1 MAYSQ
6 AKMYDLGLPYFD
18 QALNLASKTPDSG
31 FPLFTYEAQ
40 LHAFVGLKHYD
51 DAQQL
56 IDKMLKEISTEH
68 RSAWK
73 AQTLFFAA
81 QIGLARGDA
90 RGAVADLEQSIAICK
105 AEGYQQLEADPET
118 TLAEL
123 FKRQGNLER
132 AEFFALQAATS
143 SQASGDKWSL
153 PERLQTLAQLQ
164 VARGKYAEADQTYD
178 KASAF
183 IDSAL
188 ANSSTI
194 LEKTAL
200 IKASGSLYPEHFNLV
215 VNHLH
220 NPAKGYSMMEQVRG
234 RISADLLTAGSRNSQ
249 KARDIEHS
257 ISMLQLQMMSAKALP
272 DLNRLRTQMF
282 TVEESRWITPGV
294 SILKRQGQEAVS
306 MDVVRQSLNSETA
319 ILEYVVGEER
329 SDCLVLTRNGMR
341 VVPLA
346 AEAKI
351 DGLVASYLKAV
362 HDKLPAHQEARELF
376 NALLRPILETGHE
389 QNLVIIR
396 DGQLHL
402 LPFDALEDQSG
413 AYVVESHTV
422 AYAPSVT
429 SYYLLGR
436 EAARSKGSVIPLL
449 GVGGIPYSRAA
460 LKAISAGPPEKE
472 TALRDLPFSKQEV
485 LDENDALSGKSTL
498 LLEDLATEVEFK
510 RAVQNHYGTIHIAA
524 HGLANSPDPD
534 NASLVLLPTP
544 SAGEDGLL
552 HASEIAMMHVDA
564 NLIVLSACD
573 TAVGPIQ
580 GEEGIS
586 TLSNSFLL
594 AGAKGVVS
602 TLWSVQDQSS
612 LFLMKQF
619 YSRIAAGDP
628 PGLALAKAKR
638 KLLQQFAGAVLP
650 YFWAGFTFEGT
661 LGPKTS
667 Y

>member
-1 MAYSQ
+1 
-6 AKMYDLGLPYFD
+6 
-18 QALNLASKTPDSG
+18 
-31 FPLFTYEAQ
+31 
-40 LHAFVGLKHYD
+40 VGLKHYD

-56 IDKMLKEISTEH
+56 IDKMLKEISSEH

-73 AQTLFFAA
+73 AQTLVFAA

-123 FKRQGNLER
+123 FKQQGNLEK

-153 PERLQTLAQLQ
+153 PERLQTLAELQ
-164 VARGKYAEADQTYD
+164 VARGKYTEADQTYD

-200 IKASGSLYPEHFNLV
+200 IKASGTLYPEHFDLV

-220 NPAKGYSMMEQVRG
+220 NPAKGYSIMEQVRG
-234 RISADLLTAGSRNSQ
+234 RINADLLMAGSRNSQ
-249 KARDIEHS
+249 KAKDIERG

-272 DLNRLRTQMF
+272 DLNRLRNQLF
-282 TVEESRWITPGV
+282 TVQESRWVTPGV
-294 SILKRQGQEAVS
+294 SILKRQAQDVVS
-306 MDVVRQSLNSETA
+306 MDLVRQSLNSDTT

-329 SDCLVLTRNGMR
+329 SYCLAMTRSGTR
-341 VVPLA
+341 IVSLP
-346 AEAKI
+346 AESKI

-362 HDKLPAHQEARELF
+362 HSRLPAHGEARELF

-389 QNLVIIR
+389 QNLIIIR

-402 LPFDALEDQSG
+402 LPFDALEDQAG
-413 AYVVESHTV
+413 RYVVESHTV
-422 AYAPSVT
+422 AYAPSMT
-429 SYYLLGR
+429 SYYLLAR
-436 EAARSKGSVIPLL
+436 EAARSDRSMVPLL

-460 LKAISAGPPEKE
+460 IKPISFGPPEKAD
-472 TALRDLPFSKQEV
+472 ALTDLPYSKQEV
-485 LDENDALSGKSTL
+485 LDANAALAGKSTL
-498 LLEDLATEVEFK
+498 LLEDRATEVEFK
-510 RAVQNHYGTIHIAA
+510 RAVQNHYGTIHIAV
-524 HGLANSPDPD
+524 HGFANSTDPD
-534 NASLVLLPTP
+534 NASLVLLPTA

-552 HASEIAMMHVDA
+552 HASEIAMMHLDA
-564 NLIVLSACD
+564 NLIVLSACQ

-602 TLWSVQDQSS
+602 TLWSVQDESS

-619 YSRIAAGDP
+619 YSRVAAGDP
-628 PGLALAKAKR
+628 AGLALAKAKR
-638 KLLQQFAGAVLP
+638 KLLQKFAGAVVP
-650 YFWAGFTFEGT
+650 YFWAGFTFGGT
-661 LGPKTS
+661 VGPQTAN
-667 Y
+667 